1 MKFQLALINF
11 HDKSSFVFK
20 DLYIFL
26 YRFDKML
33 PSLNIK
39 VVSHIEEFR
48 KDFNLIFVSSDLIVF
63 VKEDVI
69 LS

>member
-1 MKFQLALINF
+1 
-11 HDKSSFVFK
+11 
-20 DLYIFL
+20 
-26 YRFDKML
+26 ML
-33 PSLNIK
+33 PSLNVK